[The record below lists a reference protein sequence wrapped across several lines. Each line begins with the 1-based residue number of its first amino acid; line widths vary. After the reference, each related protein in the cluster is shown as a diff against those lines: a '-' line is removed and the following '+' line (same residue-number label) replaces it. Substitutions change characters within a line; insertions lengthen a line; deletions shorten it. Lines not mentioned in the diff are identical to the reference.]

1 LYDFTIKVAFYF
13 LNVVTLHVMTEK
25 LEFSKR
31 LKESM
36 TKAGYQPRAVVLE
49 REFNSR
55 YWGPPVTAQGLR
67 RWLLGEVIP
76 SQDKLVVLAEWLK
89 VEPNFLRYG
98 TGVGDKIA
106 DYHMLWKSQ
115 FGHHEQEVFDVF
127 LSLPPEHRKI
137 LREVILNYAKGC
149 LITPSS
155 GKD

>member
-1 LYDFTIKVAFYF
+1 
-13 LNVVTLHVMTEK
+13 MTEK

-36 TKAGYQPRAVVLE
+36 IKAGYQPRAVVLE

-55 YWGPPVTAQGLR
+55 YWGAPVTAQGLR

-76 SQDKLVVLAEWLK
+76 AQDKLVVLAEWLK

-98 TGVGDKIA
+98 TSAGDKIA
-106 DYHMLWKSQ
+106 DYHLLWKTQ
-115 FGHHEQEVFDVF
+115 FGHQEQEVFDVF
-127 LSLPPEHRKI
+127 LSLPAEHRKI

-149 LITPSS
+149 NVKT
-155 GKD
+155 